1 MYSLILVAIGG
12 SLGAVSRYAIDRL
25 ITNFNESSVL
35 GIFFINVLGSFLL
48 GILIGYWQIDRQYA
62 ESSRLILGVGFLGSF
77 TTFSTL
83 TVSVVQM
90 GSSGEVYRG
99 IMYLGSSIILGLVAA
114 ICGIMLQKAFY

>member
-99 IMYLGSSIILGLVAA
+99 IMYLGASIILGLVAA

>member
-1 MYSLILVAIGG
+1 MIMVAIGG

-25 ITNFNESSVL
+25 ISNFNESSVL

-99 IMYLGSSIILGLVAA
+99 IMYLGASIILGLLAA

>member
-99 IMYLGSSIILGLVAA
+99 IMYLGASIILGLAAA

>member
-12 SLGAVSRYAIDRL
+12 SLGALSRYAIDRL

-99 IMYLGSSIILGLVAA
+99 IMYLGASIIFGLVAA

>member
-1 MYSLILVAIGG
+1 M
-12 SLGAVSRYAIDRL
+12 
-25 ITNFNESSVL
+25 
-35 GIFFINVLGSFLL
+35 L

-99 IMYLGSSIILGLVAA
+99 IMFLGASIIFGLVSG

>member
-90 GSSGEVYRG
+90 GSRVEVYRG
-99 IMYLGSSIILGLVAA
+99 IMYLGASIILGLVAA